1 MKALKGLAISV
12 SLAVTMAFG
21 VANADEVRVPI
32 SEQGQNAGIE
42 VPKSGVT
49 QASVEQKFGAPQSI
63 QGPVGDPPI
72 TKWIY
77 SGFTVYFEY
86 DRVIHTVIHH
96 Q

>member
-1 MKALKGLAISV
+1 MKLLKGLAISL

-21 VANADEVRVPI
+21 VATADEVRVPVA
-32 SEQGQNAGIE
+32 EQGKNAGIE
-42 VPKSGVT
+42 VPKSGIT
-49 QASVEQKFGAPQSI
+49 KAAVEQKFGTPQSI

-77 SGFTVYFEY
+77 AGFTVYFEY
-86 DRVIHTVIHH
+86 DRVIHAVIHH